1 MTHQEDASASLLH
14 PIHWIG
20 LPQGRIG
27 QTLTQ
32 ILSRYLIFNVR
43 NPGLIMDEIAL
54 DRLVVYAGM
63 GAGLRLMPRASS
75 APAIASA
82 PAIRKARA

>member
-1 MTHQEDASASLLH
+1 VTHQEDASASLLH

-43 NPGLIMDEIAL
+43 NPGYVETQGVPFL
-54 DRLVVYAGM
+54 
-63 GAGLRLMPRASS
+63 
-75 APAIASA
+75 
-82 PAIRKARA
+82 